1 MTAEC
6 TITTDRQCSPC
17 IAPTYSDDG
26 ISCKQ
31 CDGEGNYNDIAAGAS
46 SCKSAPAG
54 FKPISVTD
62 RTGIVACPAGTYSIG
77 GKTSCTACPAG
88 KYSEYDA
95 VDGAVG
101 CTACDLGSISSEGSS
116 SCAQCSAPTFSG
128 DGLACSQCDGE
139 GKYNDEDGAAFCKTV
154 KAGYKPTEDR
164 KGEEACQ
171 AGTFSIGANSTCTPC
186 PEGTFS
192 KAGASSC
199 LPCPQHETRNDEM
212 QSCDCMPSF
221 SRISDD
227 SSCTCNSGET
237 LMGTSCE
244 PCEKGKWKSS
254 IGVTSCSRCEDTLK
268 GAITERLG
276 STSVSSCICPPRTYD
291 DGKGS
296 CVPIEEGMSA
306 DLSGM
311 TLSSLTLE
319 EGFWRTDATSS
330 DVRPCNTPD
339 ACVGGNDTSTMCR
352 DGHTGP
358 YCALCVD
365 KYNLDPFMLCK
376 ECSWNGKDVV
386 FTIFSIVFLAALLF
400 GAYFLLKKKLGGGE
414 GGKEIWK
421 R

>member
-1 MTAEC
+1 
-6 TITTDRQCSPC
+6 
-17 IAPTYSDDG
+17 
-26 ISCKQ
+26 
-31 CDGEGNYNDIAAGAS
+31 
-46 SCKSAPAG
+46 
-54 FKPISVTD
+54 
-62 RTGIVACPAGTYSIG
+62 
-77 GKTSCTACPAG
+77 
-88 KYSEYDA
+88 
-95 VDGAVG
+95 
-101 CTACDLGSISSEGSS
+101 
-116 SCAQCSAPTFSG
+116 
-128 DGLACSQCDGE
+128 
-139 GKYNDEDGAAFCKTV
+139 
-154 KAGYKPTEDR
+154 
-164 KGEEACQ
+164 
-171 AGTFSIGANSTCTPC
+171 
-186 PEGTFS
+186 
-192 KAGASSC
+192 
-199 LPCPQHETRNDEM
+199 
-212 QSCDCMPSF
+212 MPSF